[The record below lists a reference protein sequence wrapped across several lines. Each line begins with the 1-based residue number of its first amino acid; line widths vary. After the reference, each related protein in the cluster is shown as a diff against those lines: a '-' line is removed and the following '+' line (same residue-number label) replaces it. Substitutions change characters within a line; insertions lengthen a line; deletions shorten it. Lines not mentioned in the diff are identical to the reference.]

1 MTDTKSSSL
10 ANTPNQL
17 LPQQAT
23 SSVAT
28 TTTLMKLDDTID
40 TLGQKSQSLLRTM
53 RLDTVLLSAQHEESR
68 SILNKLEADWIMLQS
83 LLDEQRRKAKAE
95 NNSNEVAADDDDD
108 QNNEQQ
114 EQQKAINTQF
124 RRNSSIEWS
133 EGGLESSERQQQQHQ
148 TLHSLN
154 LSDSNPNNS
163 SRSNNNNNN
172 NKKSLDDS
180 NFDWGQE
187 DDDND
192 ELQRVDRMADQSEP
206 LTLDTILN
214 SSGRGSGDQNKEEN
228 DLDDLPPVRR
238 MFGFG
243 RRGDDENGKNNNK
256 RRDKSN
262 NNNNNKVF
270 NKEPDTPSSLSS
282 SLFGSGRPSFLGGS
296 GRRRQLDRD
305 DDASSVTMGSVNS
318 FSWHGLF
325 RRDGTTKK
333 TDEEK
338 KKNAVTD
345 VDLSNSI
352 ATMQVKLRGCD
363 AAASSLQQLVSYQK
377 RQIVDLKCERDRLK
391 LTSEF
396 ESLCDQSELDL
407 LRKQVEQAQMERRR
421 KIRLLKEAEDD
432 KMNAIDREERLKE
445 ELECVRME
453 LFMLSNNT
461 E

>member
-10 ANTPNQL
+10 AVANNQL
-17 LPQQAT
+17 PNQAT
-23 SSVAT
+23 SST
-28 TTTLMKLDDTID
+28 TTTLLNLDDTID

-68 SILNKLEADWIMLQS
+68 SILHKLEKDWIMLQG
-83 LLDEQRRKAKAE
+83 LLDEQRRRAVE
-95 NNSNEVAADDDDD
+95 NNSNETAAAADDDP
-108 QNNEQQ
+108 NNEQQ
-114 EQQKAINTQF
+114 QKTNNTQF

-133 EGGLESSERQQQQHQ
+133 EGGLESSEQQQQT

-172 NKKSLDDS
+172 NNSNKKSLDDS

-187 DDDND
+187 DDADNN

-206 LTLDTILN
+206 LTLDTTLN
-214 SSGRGSGDQNKEEN
+214 SGQGGDQNTNGKEE
-228 DLDDLPPVRR
+228 DIDDLPPVRR

-243 RRGDDENGKNNNK
+243 RRGDDENGNNNNN
-256 RRDKSN
+256 RRREKSK
-262 NNNNNKVF
+262 NNNNNKVI

-282 SLFGSGRPSFLGGS
+282 SLFGSGRPPFLGGS
-296 GRRRQLDRD
+296 GRRQQLDKD
-305 DDASSVTMGSVNS
+305 DDASSVTMGSRNN
-318 FSWHGLF
+318 FSWQGLF
-325 RRDGTTKK
+325 RRDNGSSGKK
-333 TDEEK
+333 TEEEM
-338 KKNAVTD
+338 KKNAATE

-396 ESLCDQSELDL
+396 ENLRDQSELDL
-407 LRKQVEQAQMERRR
+407 LRNQVEQAQMEKKG
-421 KIRLLKEAEDD
+421 KIRLLKEAENDN
-432 KMNAIDREERLKE
+432 MNAIDREERLKE

-453 LFMLSNNT
+453 LFMLSNNS

>member
-1 MTDTKSSSL
+1 MTDAKSSSL
-10 ANTPNQL
+10 AVASNQL
-17 LPQQAT
+17 LPQEAT
-23 SSVAT
+23 SVVAT
-28 TTTLMKLDDTID
+28 TRTPMNLDDTID

-68 SILNKLEADWIMLQS
+68 SILHKLEADWIMLQS
-83 LLDEQRRKAKAE
+83 LLDEQRRKAAD
-95 NNSNEVAADDDDD
+95 NNSNEVDGDDDEKAT
-108 QNNEQQ
+108 NEQQ
-114 EQQKAINTQF
+114 QRQKANNTQF

-133 EGGLESSERQQQQHQ
+133 EGGLESSEQQQQQQQQ
-148 TLHSLN
+148 TLHSPN
-154 LSDSNPNNS
+154 PSDGLR
-163 SRSNNNNNN
+163 RS

-187 DDDND
+187 EDDTDDND
-192 ELQRVDRMADQSEP
+192 ELQR
-206 LTLDTILN
+206 ILN
-214 SSGRGSGDQNKEEN
+214 SGRGGGDQNKNNKDVEEN
-228 DLDDLPPVRR
+228 DDLDLPPVRR

-243 RRGDDENGKNNNK
+243 RRGDDENGSNNN
-256 RRDKSN
+256 RQRDKSN
-262 NNNNNKVF
+262 NHN

-282 SLFGSGRPSFLGGS
+282 SLFGSGRPPFLGGS

-305 DDASSVTMGSVNS
+305 DDASSVTMGSRNS

-333 TDEEK
+333 TEEEK
-338 KKNAVTD
+338 KKNAPTEL
-345 VDLSNSI
+345 DLSNSI

-396 ESLCDQSELDL
+396 ESLRDQSELDL
-407 LRKQVEQAQMERRR
+407 LRNQVEQAQMERKRH
-421 KIRLLKEAEDD
+421 IRLLKEAEND